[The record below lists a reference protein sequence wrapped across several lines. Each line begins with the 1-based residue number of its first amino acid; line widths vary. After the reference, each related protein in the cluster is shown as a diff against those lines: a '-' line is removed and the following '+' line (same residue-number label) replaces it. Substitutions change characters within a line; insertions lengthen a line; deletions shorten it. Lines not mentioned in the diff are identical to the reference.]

1 MLPAKEAPPSSASDS
16 APSPPQRSIKGGAAG
31 WTNFTFTQQVNA
43 GGIVPAWLMNTLVA
57 QDAVVFVK
65 RIGGA
70 AKKQSRKKRR

>member
-1 MLPAKEAPPSSASDS
+1 MQVRAEILRGVFLVQGV
-16 APSPPQRSIKGGAAG
+16 PQHPGA
-31 WTNFTFTQQVNA
+31 TNFTFTQQVDA
-43 GGIVPAWLMNTLVA
+43 GGIVPAWLMNSLVA

>member
-1 MLPAKEAPPSSASDS
+1 MRAKVLRGVFLIQPV
-16 APSPPQRSIKGGAAG
+16 KGQPKM
-31 WTNFTFTQQVNA
+31 TNFTFTQQVDA
-43 GGIVPAWLMNTLVA
+43 GGIVPAWLMNSLVA